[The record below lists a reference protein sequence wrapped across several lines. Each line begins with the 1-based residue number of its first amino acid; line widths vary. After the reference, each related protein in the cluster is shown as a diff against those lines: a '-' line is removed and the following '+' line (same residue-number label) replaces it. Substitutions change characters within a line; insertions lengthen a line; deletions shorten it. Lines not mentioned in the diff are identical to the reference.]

1 MKISTL
7 VLALIAIPA
16 SHAMADSSLPPY
28 AVAAISE
35 LKIKVVVFLGCML
48 VGTVLGAVLA
58 RRIGKKNRMLRDLTF
73 SLSVLAGSGV
83 GMLIFL
89 GKMPW

>member
-16 SHAMADSSLPPY
+16 SHAMADTSLPSY
-28 AVAAISE
+28 VLAGLNE
-35 LKIKVVVFLGCML
+35 LKIKVAVLSGCSL
-48 VGTVLGAVLA
+48 AGAILGAVLA
-58 RRIGKKNRMLRDLTF
+58 RRISKKNRMLRDLTF

-83 GMLIFL
+83 GMFVVL
-89 GKMPW
+89 GNIAW